1 MKFKQW
7 VVCESDKR
15 EELLQTIIQNPYATI
30 RFVEKLLRKNMPI
43 PDIVIQSIANRKDVG
58 GMPDYVS
65 ALIRVFLE
73 NKTPVPEE
81 FLKIVAEYSVM
92 ATNMA
97 DVYIEYDMEVPEIL
111 LKSVAE
117 DPFEARRLASTYK
130 YHKKPVP
137 KILVIAAKKPPYSV
151 RRIISDDFKKI

>member
-15 EELLQTIIQNPYATI
+15 EELLQFISKDPYASI
-30 RFVEKLLRKNMPI
+30 RFIEKLLAKQQPI
-43 PDIVIQSIANRKDVG
+43 PDIIIQSIVNRKDVG

-97 DVYIEYDMEVPEIL
+97 DVYIEYNMEVPEIL

-117 DPFEARRLASTYK
+117 DPVESRRLASTYK

-137 KILVIAAKKPPYSV
+137 EILVIAAKKPPYSV
-151 RRIISDDFKKI
+151 RRIISDDY